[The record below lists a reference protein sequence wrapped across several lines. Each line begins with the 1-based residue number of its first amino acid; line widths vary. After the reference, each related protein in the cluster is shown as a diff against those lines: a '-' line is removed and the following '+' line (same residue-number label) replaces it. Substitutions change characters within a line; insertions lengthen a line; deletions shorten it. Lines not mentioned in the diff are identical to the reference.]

1 MTPLPILR
9 SLLVSVAL
17 PALLLLGA
25 GPAGAQEGLKIDK
38 TLVAPLDGLDAAS
51 LIGLRVVEGR
61 VLVAD
66 TLGHTVSLPPDQTS
80 FRHVPPAP
88 GPILDFALRFGAPV
102 YLVATGIL
110 AGNVDPA
117 WPTGPYAAS
126 SLEIAEDGAL
136 LLQGGH
142 DALFLPPA
150 GSAPAR
156 LPGLFPA
163 LPLADGFLW
172 TLTRHPT
179 LRTWQA
185 ELLDGLG
192 NRMQRV
198 CRFSAQFHPEG
209 LWLGPP
215 GPEKELLVSS
225 FAEGSRWLSLVGQNG
240 RMLWRIPGP
249 DPVCRRDLAWAPN
262 GDLLVL
268 ERVDGRI
275 CLRRWAFQAP
285 EG

>member
-1 MTPLPILR
+1 MKGRQILR
-9 SLLVSVAL
+9 SLVLSVAL
-17 PALLLLGA
+17 PALFVLAA
-25 GPAGAQEGLKIDK
+25 GPGRAQEGLKVDK
-38 TLVAPLDGLDAAS
+38 TLVATLDGLDAAS

-61 VLVAD
+61 VLAAD
-66 TLGHTVSLPPDQTS
+66 ALGHIVSLSPDQPS
-80 FRHVPPAP
+80 FRHAPPAP
-88 GPILDFALRFGAPV
+88 GPILDFAIRFGAPV
-102 YLVATGIL
+102 FLTAAGRL
-110 AGNVDPA
+110 AGNLDPA
-117 WPTGPYAAS
+117 WPTGPFAAS

-142 DALFLPPA
+142 EALYFPPA
-150 GSAPAR
+150 ASSPAR
-156 LPGLFPA
+156 LHGLFPA
-163 LPLADGFLW
+163 LPLPAGFLW
-172 TLTRHPT
+172 SLSRHPI

-198 CRFSAQFHPEG
+198 CRFSAQFQPEG

-225 FAEGSRWLSLVGQNG
+225 FAEGSRWLSLIGQNG
-240 RMLWRIPGP
+240 RMLWRLPAP
-249 DPVCRRDLAWAPN
+249 DPICRRDLAWAAN

>member
-1 MTPLPILR
+1 MKPRHFQL
-9 SLLVSVAL
+9 SLVLSVAL
-17 PALLLLGA
+17 PALLLLVA
-25 GPAGAQEGLKIDK
+25 GPVGAQEGLKIDK
-38 TLVAPLDGLDAAS
+38 TMVATLDGLDAAS

-66 TLGHTVSLPPDQTS
+66 ALGHTVSLSSDQSS
-80 FRHVPPAP
+80 FRHAPPAP
-88 GPILDFALRFGAPV
+88 GPILDFAVRFGAPV
-102 YLVATGIL
+102 FLTAAGNL

-117 WPTGPYAAS
+117 WPRGPFAAC
-126 SLEIAEDGAL
+126 SLEIADDGAL
-136 LLQGGH
+136 LLEGGH
-142 DALFLPPA
+142 EALYLSPA

-163 LPLADGFLW
+163 IPLADGFLW
-172 TLTRHPT
+172 TLSRHPV

-185 ELLDGLG
+185 LLLDNLG

-198 CRFSAQFHPEG
+198 CRFSAQFQPEG
-209 LWLGPP
+209 LWLGPT

-240 RMLWRIPGP
+240 RMLWRIPAP
-249 DPVCRRDLAWAPN
+249 DPLCRRDLAWAPN